1 MRFVKRQAG
10 FTLVEV
16 LIAVAIVAALAS
28 IALPLA
34 ELQVQRQRE
43 RDLRQALR
51 ELRDAIDAYK
61 RAFDEGRIDRTADG
75 SGFPPTLRALVDG
88 VNDARNPKSDAKLY
102 FLRRVPRDPFFADP
116 QLAAHETWGLRT
128 SASAPDNPRSGADV
142 FDIYSLKPGAGLNG
156 VPYKDW

>member
-1 MRFVKRQAG
+1 MRRHSG

-51 ELRDAIDAYK
+51 EVREAIDAYK
-61 RAFDEGRIDRTADG
+61 RASDEGRIERAADK

-88 VNDARNPKSDAKLY
+88 VADAKNPKSAKLY
-102 FLRRVPRDPFFADP
+102 FLRRVPRDPYATDP
-116 QLAAHETWGLRT
+116 QVPAHETWGLR
-128 SASAPDNPRSGADV
+128 ASSSPADDPLAGADV
-142 FDIYSLKPGAGLNG
+142 FDVYSLKPGVGMNG
-156 VPYKDW
+156 VPYRQW

>member
-1 MRFVKRQAG
+1 MRLRRLAG

-16 LIAVAIVAALAS
+16 LITVAIVAVLAS

-51 ELRDAIDAYK
+51 EVRDAIDAYK
-61 RAFDEGRIDRTADG
+61 RAFDEGRIERAVDK
-75 SGFPPTLRALVDG
+75 SGFPPTLRALVEG
-88 VNDARNPKSDAKLY
+88 VNDAKNPKSGAKLY

-116 QLAAHETWGLRT
+116 QIAAHDTWGLRAST
-128 SASAPDNPRSGADV
+128 SAPDDPRSGADV
-142 FDIYSLKPGAGLNG
+142 FDVYSLRAGVGLNG

>member
-1 MRFVKRQAG
+1 LRRQSG

-51 ELRDAIDAYK
+51 EVREAIDAYK
-61 RAFDEGRIDRTADG
+61 RAYDEGRIERSLDK
-75 SGFPPTLRALVDG
+75 SGFPPTLLALVDG
-88 VNDARNPKSDAKLY
+88 VTDAKNPKSAKLY
-102 FLRRVPRDPFFADP
+102 FLRRVPRDPFAADP
-116 QLAAHETWGLRT
+116 QAPAHESWGLRAST
-128 SASAPDNPRSGADV
+128 SPADEPRAGADV
-142 FDIYSLKPGAGLNG
+142 FDIYSLKPGAGMNG
-156 VPYKDW
+156 VPYKQW

>member
-1 MRFVKRQAG
+1 LRRHSG

-51 ELRDAIDAYK
+51 EVREAIDAYK
-61 RAFDEGRIDRTADG
+61 RAYDDGRIERAADK
-75 SGFPPTLRALVDG
+75 SGFPPTLLTLVDG
-88 VNDARNPKSDAKLY
+88 VSDAKNAKGAKLY
-102 FLRRVPRDPFFADP
+102 FLRRVPRDPFATDL
-116 QLAAHETWGLRT
+116 QAAAHETWGLRAST
-128 SASAPDNPRSGADV
+128 SPADDPRTGADV
-142 FDIYSLKPGAGLNG
+142 FDVYSLKPGAGMNG
-156 VPYKDW
+156 VPYKQW

>member
-1 MRFVKRQAG
+1 MRRHCG

-51 ELRDAIDAYK
+51 EVREAIDGYK
-61 RAFDEGRIDRTADG
+61 RAYDEGRIERSLNK
-75 SGFPPTLRALVDG
+75 SGFPPTLLALVEG
-88 VNDARNPKSDAKLY
+88 VTDARSQKGAKLY
-102 FLRRVPRDPFFADP
+102 FLRRVPRDPFATDP
-116 QLAAHETWGLRT
+116 QALAPETWGLRSST
-128 SASAPDNPRSGADV
+128 SAADDPHAGADV
-142 FDIYSLKPGAGLNG
+142 FDIYSLKPGTGMNG
-156 VPYKDW
+156 VPYRQW

>member
-1 MRFVKRQAG
+1 MRRHSG

-51 ELRDAIDAYK
+51 ELREGIDAYK
-61 RAFDEGRIDRTADG
+61 RAYDDGRIERSVDK
-75 SGFPPTLRALVDG
+75 SGFPPTLLALVDG
-88 VNDARNPKSDAKLY
+88 VTDAKSPKSAKLY
-102 FLRRVPRDPFFADP
+102 FLRRVPRDPFATDP
-116 QLAAHETWGLRT
+116 QAPAHETWGLRAST
-128 SASAPDNPRSGADV
+128 SPPDDPRAGADV
-142 FDIYSLKPGAGLNG
+142 FDVYSLKPGAGMNG
-156 VPYKDW
+156 VPYKLW

>member
-1 MRFVKRQAG
+1 MRRHSG

-51 ELRDAIDAYK
+51 EVREAIDAYK
-61 RAFDEGRIDRTADG
+61 RAYDEGRIERSVDK
-75 SGFPPTLRALVDG
+75 SGFPPTLLALVEG
-88 VNDARNPKSDAKLY
+88 VTDAKSPKSAKLY
-102 FLRRVPRDPFFADP
+102 FLRRVPRDPFATDP
-116 QLAAHETWGLRT
+116 QAPAHETWGLRSST
-128 SASAPDNPRSGADV
+128 SPPDDPRSGADV
-142 FDIYSLKPGAGLNG
+142 FDVYTLKPGAGMNG
-156 VPYKDW
+156 VPYKQW